1 MIESHSTEAYCCLS
15 FGSLYEHLQLQPTR
29 RLFPFFLSYRFLYLG
44 NPIERVSRFQVV
56 PVPELTE
63 PSVKGQ
69 GRDNKRLPKYMKVKL
84 KKRRR
89 KRDRPGG
96 RQAKYKGRPGRP
108 GFYSNDSGLVLPASR
123 QSTSRV

>member
-1 MIESHSTEAYCCLS
+1 MLFESLVNSEWFKRKAII
-15 FGSLYEHLQLQPTR
+15 
-29 RLFPFFLSYRFLYLG
+29 LFLNKIDLFRAKLAL
-44 NPIERVSRFQVV
+44 
-56 PVPELTE
+56 
-63 PSVKGQ
+63 SVKGQ